1 MKKTKFFIEE
11 SIEKLELSV
20 NAWLSDNKTIGIIR
34 TDMQAA
40 SLSARTCFS
49 FYILYEAIEETD
61 TRSVSEQVEN
71 IMPAVD
77 HEKMITPEQGDI
89 QLQ

>member
-20 NAWLSDNKTIGIIR
+20 NAWLSDHKTIGIIR

-40 SLSARTCFS
+40 SLSARNAFS
-49 FYILYEAIEETD
+49 FYILYEAIEEVSTQAISAQMENVAADTD
-61 TRSVSEQVEN
+61 HK
-71 IMPAVD
+71 D
-77 HEKMITPEQGDI
+77 LITPQTGDI

>member
-11 SIEKLELSV
+11 SIEKLELGV

-40 SLSARTCFS
+40 SLSARNAFS
-49 FYILYEAIEETD
+49 FYILYESIEETD
-61 TRSVSEQVEN
+61 TRSISGQVEN

>member
-40 SLSARTCFS
+40 SLSARNAFS
-49 FYILYEAIEETD
+49 FYILYEAIEEASTQAISVQMEKVTADTD
-61 TRSVSEQVEN
+61 HK
-71 IMPAVD
+71 D
-77 HEKMITPEQGDI
+77 MITPEQGDI